1 VRMNPS
7 AWLDTALDRTIVLG
21 YGAPGLRVRRRLPGW
36 PGDGERMDGKVV
48 LITGAASGI
57 GLAAATGLARAGASV
72 HVLGRNAE
80 RADEAA
86 RRVRAAAGPRAGQV
100 VPEACDLGSLAE
112 LRAFTARFLAEEDG
126 LDVLVNNAG
135 VMPDHRTLT
144 DDGVELTFATHVLA
158 PWVLTAALTP
168 LLRRAAPSR
177 VVNVT
182 SGGQYAQ
189 HLLVGDPE
197 SRTARYSPKRF
208 YARTKRA
215 QVVVTQEWAKRL
227 APYGVHVH
235 AMHPGWVDTPGVRR
249 WMPVFRVLTRP
260 VIRKPE
266 EGADTI
272 VWLASAPPAAR
283 ATGLLWHDR
292 APRPATYALG
302 ARPDGAAARR
312 ELWTYVSDL
321 ADLPAPV

>member
-1 VRMNPS
+1 MTPA

-36 PGDGERMDGKVV
+36 PRDEERLDGKVV

-86 RRVRAAAGPRAGQV
+86 RRVRAAAGPRAGRV
-100 VPEACDLGSLAE
+100 LPEACDLGSLAE
-112 LRAFTARFLAEEDG
+112 LRAFTARFLADEDR

-135 VMPDHRTLT
+135 VMPEHRTRT
-144 DDGVELTFATHVLA
+144 DDGVELAFATHVLA

-197 SRTARYSPKRF
+197 SRTDRYSPKRF

-260 VIRKPE
+260 VLRDPE
-266 EGADTI
+266 QGADTI
-272 VWLASAPPAAR
+272 VWLASAPPAAHT
-283 ATGLLWHDR
+283 TGLLWHDR

-302 ARPDGAAARR
+302 ARADSAAARR

-321 ADLPAPV
+321 ADVPAPV